1 MIKLFDLCVALSFW
15 FSDRLKKYNGEVLP
29 DRSVKHSILNA
40 EEVCLAFQSLLSLQ
54 QLEEI
59 PGVAELLHIEI
70 YDNNPSK
77 E

>member
-1 MIKLFDLCVALSFW
+1 MIKLFDLCVTLSFW

-29 DRSVKHSILNA
+29 VRSVKHSILNA
-40 EEVCLAFQSLLSLQ
+40 EEVCLAFQPLLSLQ

-70 YDNNPSK
+70 DDTNPSK